1 MNTESNQGTAVT
13 WAELPAVITAY
24 LPAHQARD
32 TGKALSAFAADAAVT
47 DEGHSYRGL
56 DEIGVWLR
64 DGGSE
69 YTYTT
74 DFVGATRTGDGR
86 FDVVQHLEGNFP
98 GGSADLHYR
107 FALDGASIA
116 RLTIEP

>member
-1 MNTESNQGTAVT
+1 MDTESHQDTLVT
-13 WAELPAVITAY
+13 WAELPAVMTAY

-32 TGKALSAFAADAAVT
+32 TEKALTAFAADAAVT
-47 DEGHSYRGL
+47 DEGHTYRGL
-56 DEIGVWLR
+56 EEIRAWLSDR
-64 DGGSE
+64 GSE

-74 DFVGATRTGDGR
+74 NFVGASRTGDAQ
-86 FDVVQHLEGNFP
+86 FDVVQHLEGDFP

-107 FALDGASIA
+107 FALDGTSIT

>member
-1 MNTESNQGTAVT
+1 MTDAQQDTVT

-24 LPAHQARD
+24 LPAHLARD
-32 TGKALSAFAADAAVT
+32 TGAALQAFAADAAVT
-47 DEGHSYRGL
+47 DEGHTHRGL
-56 DEIGVWLR
+56 GEIRTWLQE
-64 DGGSE
+64 GGSQ

-74 DFVGATRTGDGR
+74 EFVGASRTGDAD
-86 FDVVQHLEGNFP
+86 FDVVQHLEGDFP

-107 FALDGASIA
+107 FALAGGLIN